1 VDIHPQLTQV
11 GQIRSEPGGGNDPVV
26 RTDLPVSGPE
36 HNTVGAA
43 IQFKDPEASHKPDPA
58 TLYEPT
64 GIAAKLSTLRQLI
77 VRPTSEDRRGIGTS
91 GHPRDLGVRAGF
103 GQRGEVADGVLGR
116 VTATHD
122 HGPQPL
128 EPVPTGTENVRGGMG
143 DPLPHRRLAE
153 RWAAVRPER
162 IRCQPGARGVDD
174 SPCQRTLDPEL
185 PLRGDHKGVR
195 GSLPV
200 PVS

>member
-1 VDIHPQLTQV
+1 MRKLHEPVRRDASAVVQGRIDERCESARALHRVVDVHPHLTQV

-43 IQFKDPEASHKPDPA
+43 VQFMDPEAGHKPDLA

-128 EPVPTGTENVRGGMG
+128 EPASG
-143 DPLPHRRLAE
+143 DIP
-153 RWAAVRPER
+153 
-162 IRCQPGARGVDD
+162 
-174 SPCQRTLDPEL
+174 
-185 PLRGDHKGVR
+185 K
-195 GSLPV
+195 
-200 PVS
+200 